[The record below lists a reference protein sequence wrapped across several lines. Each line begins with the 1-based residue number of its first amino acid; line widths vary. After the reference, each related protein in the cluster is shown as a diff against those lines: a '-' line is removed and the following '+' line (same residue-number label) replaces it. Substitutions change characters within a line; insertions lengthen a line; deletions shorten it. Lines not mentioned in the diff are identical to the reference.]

1 MLQIMFGPPQD
12 LIENL
17 KLDQPNS
24 LNLPTPDFPE
34 FENVIGHAFDPLH
47 IMWWN
52 NLVIGV

>member
-1 MLQIMFGPPQD
+1 MFGPPQD